1 MIGLKYPGSLHCHT
15 EYSNLYLRDSINRL
29 DDMVKYAIELGHTVI
44 GITEH
49 DTVSNAI
56 KIEEYYNKVKKEHP
70 DFKIIFGNEIYLCRD
85 GLNGQNFERGKDKY
99 YHFILLAKDAEGHKQ
114 IRELSTRAYMR
125 SYMQGKMRRRPT
137 YYQDLIDIVANNPG
151 HLVGSTACLGGFL
164 GTKILEW
171 VKNGKPDDMYQ
182 KIISWINNIESIFG
196 KGNFYLELQP
206 AANEEQAIAN
216 RELLIL
222 SELTNVPYII
232 TTDAHYLKKEDAPI
246 HKAFLNSQD
255 GEREIDSFYA
265 TTYLMSSEE
274 IESYFHNFTELQ
286 LTTAYKNIIKI
297 KEECEDFTLMRP
309 LKIPSLEWR
318 QASRP
323 RTTQE
328 YNEWFKLIPYLETF
342 HNSDFEGDKHMVDL
356 ILDKLE
362 SDERLC
368 YQESYDELN
377 DNLRITWESSNVNKA
392 HWSAYF
398 LNLQKIID
406 RCWEAGTIVGP
417 GRGSGVGFYLLY
429 ILDIIQINPLWETT
443 KCFSWRFLNPAR
455 VSVLDIDTD
464 IEGGKRGQVL
474 QYLRKTYGADRVANV
489 ATFGTEGSKSAVQT
503 AARGLG
509 IDVDVSTYI
518 SSLIPAD
525 RGKIRTLHQCYYGDD
540 NYEPI
545 PLFRQQM
552 NEYPEL
558 WEVAQKVEGL
568 VCRLGVHAGGVIF
581 VDEDF
586 TNSTALMKAPSGEII
601 TQFDLHDSEKASLIK
616 IDLLSTE
623 CEDKI
628 HTCLDLLMDAG
639 YIDIQPTLRETYNKY
654 LDIYELE
661 RDDLE
666 MWKMVWN
673 HEIQSLFQ
681 MEQQSGIQGIALI
694 KPESVDELAVLN
706 SVIRLMA
713 PDKESEQPLETWAR
727 YRSDKRIWLAEMKKY
742 GLTEEEINWL
752 SHHSAVTDGIC
763 ESQEGLMSLVQEAR
777 LGGHS
782 LSYADKCRK
791 ALAKKIGSLFDECEK
806 EFYQTIEEK
815 GLSKRL
821 ATYVW
826 EILLRVQRGYSF
838 NRSHCLAYSLVALQ
852 EMNLAYRYP
861 VIFWNC
867 ACLITD
873 SGGAQEEE
881 EEEGEV
887 VDIYEPEDM
896 EEYEYIDAPDRKTKI
911 KKKRAKTNN
920 YDKIASAIGKMRS
933 EGINIAPP
941 NINTSSYTFSPN
953 VEENRIYYG
962 LRGIQG
968 MGEDI
973 IAQTIENRPYKSP
986 KDYYVRV
993 NPKKTSMINLIK
1005 GGAFDSMMDR
1015 KLCMAWYIWEV
1026 CDKKK
1031 NLTLQNM
1038 GGLIKYNLL
1047 PTDEKSVMARRV
1059 YEFNRYLKA
1068 NCKYTATEYKIDE
1081 RAINFL
1087 LEIEKEDLI
1096 EEGTKLNIKAW
1107 DKVYQSWMEIFRVWI
1122 AENKQEIL
1130 TKLNDLIFLEEWNK
1144 YAKGTLS
1151 AWEMQSLSFYYHDH
1165 ELKDVNA
1172 SKYGFSDFN
1181 LLPED
1186 PEIEKQFVKGGRT
1199 INIFKLTKICGTCIA
1214 KDKNKA
1220 IVTLLTPTGVVTV
1233 KLRKEY
1239 FSMFD
1244 KQISEKQPDGT
1255 KKVIEKSWFNR
1266 GNMVVF
1272 QGMRSGNAFV
1282 AKKYASSGGH
1292 TLYKI
1297 TEILD
1302 NGDIVL
1308 QTERYQGGDD
1318 E

>member
-1 MIGLKYPGSLHCHT
+1 MVQSTPL
-15 EYSNLYLRDSINRL
+15 IN
-29 DDMVKYAIELGHTVI
+29 I
-44 GITEH
+44 
-49 DTVSNAI
+49 
-56 KIEEYYNKVKKEHP
+56 
-70 DFKIIFGNEIYLCRD
+70 
-85 GLNGQNFERGKDKY
+85 
-99 YHFILLAKDAEGHKQ
+99 
-114 IRELSTRAYMR
+114 
-125 SYMQGKMRRRPT
+125 
-137 YYQDLIDIVANNPG
+137 
-151 HLVGSTACLGGFL
+151 
-164 GTKILEW
+164 
-171 VKNGKPDDMYQ
+171 GKP
-182 KIISWINNIESIFG
+182 
-196 KGNFYLELQP
+196 
-206 AANEEQAIAN
+206 
-216 RELLIL
+216 
-222 SELTNVPYII
+222 
-232 TTDAHYLKKEDAPI
+232 
-246 HKAFLNSQD
+246 
-255 GEREIDSFYA
+255 
-265 TTYLMSSEE
+265 
-274 IESYFHNFTELQ
+274 
-286 LTTAYKNIIKI
+286 
-297 KEECEDFTLMRP
+297 
-309 LKIPSLEWR
+309 
-318 QASRP
+318 
-323 RTTQE
+323 
-328 YNEWFKLIPYLETF
+328 
-342 HNSDFEGDKHMVDL
+342 
-356 ILDKLE
+356 
-362 SDERLC
+362 
-368 YQESYDELN
+368 
-377 DNLRITWESSNVNKA
+377 
-392 HWSAYF
+392 
-398 LNLQKIID
+398 
-406 RCWEAGTIVGP
+406 
-417 GRGSGVGFYLLY
+417 
-429 ILDIIQINPLWETT
+429 
-443 KCFSWRFLNPAR
+443 R
-455 VSVLDIDTD
+455 VTRIDTD
-464 IEGGKRGQVL
+464 IEGGKRSQVL
-474 QYLRKTYGADRVANV
+474 QHLRKTYGADRVANV
-489 ATFGTEGSKSAVQT
+489 ATFGTESSKSAVQT

-540 NYEPI
+540 DYEPI

-568 VCRLGVHAGGVIF
+568 VSRLGIHAGGVIF

-601 TQFDLHDSEKASLIK
+601 TQFDLHDSEKTSLIK

-628 HTCLDLLMDAG
+628 HACLDLLVDAG

-661 RDDLE
+661 RDDLK
-666 MWKMVWN
+666 MWEMVWN

-681 MEQQSGIQGIALI
+681 MEQQSGIQGIALA
-694 KPESVDELAVLN
+694 KPESVDDLAVLN

-713 PDKESEQPLETWAR
+713 QDKDSETPLEKYARFKSDIRNWHAEMRKYHLTESEQKVLELVVGGA
-727 YRSDKRIWLAEMKKY
+727 Y
-742 GLTEEEINWL
+742 
-752 SHHSAVTDGIC
+752 GIC
-763 ESQEGLMSLVQEAR
+763 ESQEKFMTLVQLPECGGFDLNWADR
-777 LGGHS
+777 L
-782 LSYADKCRK
+782 RK
-791 ALAKKIGSLFDECEK
+791 AIAKKNPAEYDKLTEEYFAQVK
-806 EFYQTIEEK
+806 EK
-815 GLSKRL
+815 GLSENL
-821 ATYVW
+821 CNYVW
-826 EILLRVQRGYSF
+826 NVLVATSRGYGF
-838 NRSHCLAYSLVALQ
+838 NASHTLAYSLVALQ
-852 EMNLAYRYP
+852 EMNLAYRFP

-873 SGGAQEEE
+873 SGGAQEE

-911 KKKRAKTNN
+911 KKKRAKTND
-920 YDKIASAIGKMRS
+920 YDKIASAIGKMRG
-933 EGINIAPP
+933 EGIDIVPP
-941 NINTSSYTFSPN
+941 DINTSSYTFSPN
-953 VEENRIYYG
+953 ADENRIYYG

-1047 PTDEKSVMARRV
+1047 PTDEKSIMARRV
-1059 YEFNRYLKA
+1059 YEFNRYLKT

-1107 DKVYQSWMEIFRVWI
+1107 DKVYQSWMEVFRAWI

-1165 ELKDVNA
+1165 ELKDINA

-1181 LLPED
+1181 LLPEN

-1214 KDKNKA
+1214 KDKAKGL
-1220 IVTLLTPTGVVTV
+1220 VTLLTPSGVVTV
-1233 KLRKEY
+1233 KFRKEY

-1255 KKVIEKSWFNR
+1255 KKVIEKSWFGR
-1266 GNMVVF
+1266 GNMIVV
-1272 QGMRSGNAFV
+1272 QGMRSGDAFV

-1297 TEILD
+1297 TEVLD

-1308 QTERYQGGDD
+1308 QTERYQG
-1318 E
+1318 EE